1 LYESNKT
8 EKKNKEKNDPTIA
21 KLSSTING
29 KGFSEGEDT
38 SSMIRISSTPD
49 NRLLSE

>member
-1 LYESNKT
+1 MVG
-8 EKKNKEKNDPTIA
+8 KKNEVKDEPTIN

-38 SSMIRISSTPD
+38 SSVIRISSTPD
-49 NRLLSE
+49 KHLLSE